1 MAVSTSGLLVL
12 TTDGELAHRLMDK
25 RSEVEQEYAVRV
37 LGTPAIGTLDGLVVG
52 PCDRG
57 SFDTIVPAGGDG
69 ANTWLHV
76 GLHEPRHRDVRGS
89 FEEAGLKVSRL
100 IRVRYGPIELGK
112 MRRGSYRKLD
122 PTEAASLY
130 AAAKLS
136 RAASRR

>member
-12 TTDGELAHRLMDK
+12 TTDGELANRLMDK
-25 RSEVEQEYAVRV
+25 RSEVPQEYAVRL
-37 LGTPAIGTLDGLVVG
+37 LGTPTVGTLEGLVGG
-52 PCDRG
+52 PNG

-76 GLHEPRHRDVRGS
+76 TLHEPRHRDVRGS

-112 MRRGSYRKLD
+112 MRRGAYRKLD
-122 PTEAASLY
+122 AAEAAALY

-136 RAASRR
+136 TPVRRRKD